1 MRSYRLLLLD
11 KNGLLVGKAAVN
23 CREDEEAIAVAE
35 REVQK
40 CEYVEVWKGGRPIR
54 MCARSLKREVR
65 LAALLRSW
73 RPAWRPEQPRAVC
86 LVQIADTTVIT
97 TNKCWWCRL

>member
-23 CREDEEAIAVAE
+23 CREDGEAIAVAE

-40 CEYVEVWKGGRPIR
+40 CEYVEVWKGGRPVCI
-54 MCARSLKREVR
+54 CARALKREVR
-65 LAALLRSW
+65 LSGLLRSW
-73 RPAWRPEQPRAVC
+73 RPRLAIRAASRPLPWANFRNRHDGKYRQ
-86 LVQIADTTVIT
+86 
-97 TNKCWWCRL
+97 

>member
-11 KNGLLVGKAAVN
+11 KNGHLVGKAAVN

-73 RPAWRPEQPRAVC
+73 RPRLGDPSLALSAWCKFSQPTR
-86 LVQIADTTVIT
+86 
-97 TNKCWWCRL
+97 R